1 MVPQFWCFSLPK
13 TFGAPGRINAI
24 VSALASLFG
33 KEVLVGIDIGSAAL
47 KAIQVEPTR
56 DGFRVVRAAQQKTP
70 AGAIRDGI
78 VQDRDAVANAIRQML
93 KAANITANS
102 AVIAVSGP
110 TVFVR
115 QVQLPKMPDAA
126 LKRSIPYEAGRFIS
140 SNVDDSAIA
149 YEILGP
155 ADEDPNLLNVM
166 LVAAPKEMVDSRIA
180 VVERAGLD
188 VVSADLESFALIRSL
203 IETQYARYN
212 DGNLRAIV
220 DIGAGHTEV
229 TILLGTR
236 FQLTRAVSI
245 AGDTFTDAIKNQ
257 MRVDIAEAETRK
269 AELDLNVLI
278 QGSDNPQDYE
288 APRAVQNVIDELL
301 REVRRSIVFYQS
313 QLPEGTPQQNITEM
327 ILAGGS
333 AQMMGLAQYVTARL
347 GVEARVG
354 DPFENPNIEAA
365 PEAMQWLRSQA
376 PRLGGALGLAT
387 KDFMTTAY
395 QVK

>member
-1 MVPQFWCFSLPK
+1 M
-13 TFGAPGRINAI
+13 
-24 VSALASLFG
+24 SALASLFG
-33 KEVLVGIDIGSAAL
+33 KEILVGLDIGSSAL

-70 AGAIRDGI
+70 PGAIRDG
-78 VQDRDAVANAIRQML
+78 VVHDREAVSGAIRQML
-93 KAANITANS
+93 KVANITANS

-115 QVQLPKMPDAA
+115 QIQLPKMTDAA

-140 SNVDDSAIA
+140 SSVEDSSIA
-149 YEILGP
+149 YEVLG
-155 ADEDPNLLNVM
+155 ASDEDPNILDVM
-166 LVAAPKEMVDSRIA
+166 LVAAPREMVESRIN

-188 VVSADLESFALIRSL
+188 VVSADLESFSLIRSL
-203 IETQYARYN
+203 IDTQHARYN

-245 AGDTFTDAIKNQ
+245 AGDTFTDALKNQ
-257 MRVDIAEAETRK
+257 LRVDTAEAESRK

-278 QGSDNPQDYE
+278 SGSDNPHDYE

-313 QLPEGTPQQNITEM
+313 QLPEGTPQQNISEM

-333 AQMMGLAQYVTARL
+333 SQMMGLASYVTARL
-347 GVEARVG
+347 GFEARVG
-354 DPFENPNIEAA
+354 DPFENPGIEAA

-376 PRLGGALGLAT
+376 PRLGCALGLAA
-387 KDFMTTAY
+387 KDFMAG
-395 QVK
+395 VK

>member
-1 MVPQFWCFSLPK
+1 M
-13 TFGAPGRINAI
+13 
-24 VSALASLFG
+24 
-33 KEVLVGIDIGSAAL
+33 VGIDIGSSAL

-56 DGFRVVRAAQQKTP
+56 DGFRVIRAAQQKTP
-70 AGAIRDGI
+70 VGAIRDGV

-115 QVQLPKMPDAA
+115 QIQLPKMPDAA
-126 LKRSIPYEAGRFIS
+126 MKRSIPYEAGRFIS
-140 SNVDDSAIA
+140 SNVDDSSIA

-155 ADEDPNLLNVM
+155 ADEDPNLLNIM
-166 LVAAPKEMVDSRIA
+166 LVAAPKEMVESRIA
-180 VVERAGLD
+180 AVERAGLD

-212 DGNLRAIV
+212 DGNLRALV

-245 AGDTFTDAIKNQ
+245 AGDTFTDALKNQ
-257 MRVDIAEAETRK
+257 LRVDVAEAETRK

-313 QLPEGTPQQNITEM
+313 QLPEGTPQQNISEM

-347 GVEARVG
+347 GLEARVG
-354 DPFENPNIEAA
+354 DPFENPGIEAA
-365 PEAMQWLRSQA
+365 PEAMQWLRTQA
-376 PRLGGALGLAT
+376 PRLGCVLGLAM
-387 KDFMTTAY
+387 KDFMGTSH

>member
-1 MVPQFWCFSLPK
+1 M
-13 TFGAPGRINAI
+13 
-24 VSALASLFG
+24 SALASLFG
-33 KEVLVGIDIGSAAL
+33 KEVLVGIDIGSSAL

-56 DGFRVVRAAQQKTP
+56 DGFRVIRAAQQKTP
-70 AGAIRDGI
+70 VGAIRDGV
-78 VQDRDAVANAIRQML
+78 VQDRDAVASAIRQML

-102 AVIAVSGP
+102 AIIAVSGP

-115 QVQLPKMPDAA
+115 QIQLPKMPDAA

-203 IETQYARYN
+203 VETQYARYN
-212 DGNLRAIV
+212 DGNLRALV

-245 AGDTFTDAIKNQ
+245 AGDTFTDALKNQ
-257 MRVDIAEAETRK
+257 LRIDTAEAETRK

-333 AQMMGLAQYVTARL
+333 AQMLGLAQYVTARL
-347 GVEARVG
+347 GLEARVG
-354 DPFENPNIEAA
+354 DPFENPGIEAA

-376 PRLGGALGLAT
+376 PRLGCALGLAT
-387 KDFMTTAY
+387 KDFMSTSY